1 MNDIKEKYK
10 FISKEGEEWA
20 SICLIGGNFDGVIYR
35 YGKVS
40 IPEETEKD
48 GEGNLPFRF
57 EYDIV
62 DNNSI
67 PRENFDNEFFKL
79 IGDILVDII
88 HDQMKEDN
96 VEFRTNNWKNSSK
109 SVSL

>member
-1 MNDIKEKYK
+1 M
-10 FISKEGEEWA
+10 
-20 SICLIGGNFDGVIYR
+20 
-35 YGKVS
+35 
-40 IPEETEKD
+40 
-48 GEGNLPFRF
+48 PFRF

-96 VEFRTNNWKNSSK
+96 VEFRTNN
-109 SVSL
+109 